1 MKSKAEHFLNGLASI
16 ILLIPGAAILLTA
29 ILFAIAALAV
39 LVMLL
44 VVVAAIYG
52 MLYIINYDDAKKAEA
67 RQKQAEEDQ

>member
-1 MKSKAEHFLNGLASI
+1 MKSRAEYFLNGLASV

-44 VVVAAIYG
+44 VIVAAICG
-52 MLYIINYDDAKKAEA
+52 VLYLINYDDVKKAEA
-67 RQKQAEEDQ
+67 KQKQAEEEQ